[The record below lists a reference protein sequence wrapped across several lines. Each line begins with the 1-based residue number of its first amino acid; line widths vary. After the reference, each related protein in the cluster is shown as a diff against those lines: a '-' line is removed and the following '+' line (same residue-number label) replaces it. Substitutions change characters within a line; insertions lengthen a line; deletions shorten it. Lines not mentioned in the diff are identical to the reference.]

1 MEINSD
7 LKDEE
12 LNFLYQEIYKRKPD
26 LKIDENNTTI
36 FSQFISLVAYT
47 EELAFANTIRF

>member
-1 MEINSD
+1 MQINSD

-26 LKIDENNTTI
+26 LKIDEINASNR
-36 FSQFISLVAYT
+36 FSD
-47 EELAFANTIRF
+47 R